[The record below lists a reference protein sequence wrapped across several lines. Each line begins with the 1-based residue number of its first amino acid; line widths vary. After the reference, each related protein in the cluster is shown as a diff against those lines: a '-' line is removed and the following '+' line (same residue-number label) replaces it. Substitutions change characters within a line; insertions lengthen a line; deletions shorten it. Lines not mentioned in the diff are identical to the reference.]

1 VPGFVFTELTAKG
14 RADKP
19 DGAWTP
25 EQAPGFVLERISV
38 GDVYI
43 ICPDNEVTRTIH
55 EKRILW
61 SAGYIV
67 ENRPP
72 LSRWHKDYG
81 EAFAAFLTRGS
92 G

>member
-1 VPGFVFTELTAKG
+1 MGQ
-14 RADKP
+14 KP
-19 DGAWTP
+19 H
-25 EQAPGFVLERISV
+25 L
-38 GDVYI
+38 
-43 ICPDNEVTRTIH
+43 PDALD

-61 SAGYIV
+61 AAVDIV

-81 EAFAAFLTRGS
+81 EAFAAFLARGS